1 MSAPACTEVV
11 SKVTGYL
18 DNITQVVS
26 CTTERAIYY
35 WNCNKPNCQ
44 DCQKNKDTG
53 EIISSNEYV
62 GKTRREY
69 KKRISEHRD
78 YVKREDKEQPAGEHF
93 NKKGHSVHNLSGL
106 VLEQVHSK
114 DPFVLKAREHQLIQ
128 KFDSYRRGLNKE
140 P

>member
-1 MSAPACTEVV
+1 MKLSLAMNVLEKQKECSRKESQNTEIMW
-11 SKVTGYL
+11 T
-18 DNITQVVS
+18 DD
-26 CTTERAIYY
+26 R
-35 WNCNKPNCQ
+35 
-44 DCQKNKDTG
+44 
-53 EIISSNEYV
+53 
-62 GKTRREY
+62 
-69 KKRISEHRD
+69 
-78 YVKREDKEQPAGEHF
+78 EQPAGEHF